1 MPSDPTSIVPSCSD
15 MELSKQLSSLLYG
28 GGSGAGPAAEDRQN
42 WMSDDNA
49 LE

>member
-1 MPSDPTSIVPSCSD
+1 

-28 GGSGAGPAAEDRQN
+28 GGGGAGPAAEDRQN

>member
-1 MPSDPTSIVPSCSD
+1 MPRDPTSIVPSD